1 MYSHKINRCTTEK
14 NHSNAHNGME
24 QPVRSIIRSNVVTNR
39 SPKPC
44 SHCITTCMN
53 LQNTKC

>member
-24 QPVRSIIRSNVVTNR
+24 QPDIVNIG
-39 SPKPC
+39 
-44 SHCITTCMN
+44 
-53 LQNTKC
+53 